1 MTNPAGAASP
11 PTGAEEGHSEGIQV
25 GAGGAQAIRRTILV
39 LFFLS
44 GACGL
49 VYEVVWM
56 RMLTL
61 IFGATAFATSTI
73 LASFFTGLALGSFSF
88 GRIVDRRARNPLALY
103 AVLEGGVGVFAFVM
117 PLLMAG
123 LTTTYVAVA
132 RRWSLGYYEINLVR
146 FALAFLV
153 LVVPATLMGGTLPV
167 VVKFF
172 AEKRERLGW
181 DIGQLYAVN
190 TFGAVVGTFLAGF
203 FLILFLGVRET
214 AWAAGAVNL
223 LIAGTVWVIGRR
235 VATGEGVRD
244 VEEAD
249 LVGVPVE
256 VPTGAAAP
264 TSAGA
269 ARLALWAVGI
279 SGFSALA
286 LEVLWTRSLVF
297 FLDNSTH
304 AFTTILTAFLVGIAI
319 GSAVVAG
326 FIDRWKRLLSGLG
339 VLEVLIGVSAVL
351 AVPVL
356 NHSNPVLQQMA
367 DVTPDAMLMWKWTGM
382 RFLTSLSVMLV
393 PTILM
398 GMAFPLAARIYA
410 RRLDSV
416 GTALG
421 EVYSLNTICGVVG
434 SVAAGFLL
442 IPLIG
447 MRTSI
452 LLIAATSVV
461 LGAVL
466 ILSDP
471 AAGRGGRLKTLGAM
485 GVLTAAVGVFYASI
499 GKEPLTS
506 YIERMDTDRVLS
518 YDEDIGATVKVFEDS
533 LGARYVSID
542 GFPVAGTSLGLY
554 DAQKALS
561 NLPMMLTPVDSPR
574 VNIVGFGAGGTS
586 WGILQYGVRKI
597 DCVELVPGVLEA
609 AKWFPEVNH
618 GVIGQP
624 RYNVIRGDG
633 RNYAL
638 VTDQTYDVISIDAT
652 SPKMAGNGSLYTV
665 EFYQLLAQRLSDQG
679 LVAQWLPFHLLS
691 DSEMRMTARTFL
703 QVFPHSTL
711 WFSPI
716 RHHAVLIGTKQ
727 PLRIDYQALA
737 RKLQLPG
744 VRSELDPMNVT
755 SPIDF
760 LGLFAMGEDALTT
773 YADGARL
780 NTDDHPYLEFTPAM
794 AYFVSRAYIVR
805 NLLAIRQARESPL
818 PFLTDTGRTPDE
830 VAGVA
835 AQVRLRFQATQ
846 YSISGDVFYY
856 VGQIERARA
865 EYDMALMT
873 DPGDKNWLHP
883 AWAGVTGTN
892 R

>member
-1 MTNPAGAASP
+1 MTSPSGAMRPS
-11 PTGAEEGHSEGIQV
+11 TGAEDGGSETAEV
-25 GAGGAQAIRRTILV
+25 GAGGPQSIRRTILV

-73 LASFFTGLALGSFSF
+73 LASFFAGLALGSFSF
-88 GRIVDRRARNPLALY
+88 GRIVDRGRRHPLALY
-103 AVLEGGVGVFAFVM
+103 AVLEAGVGVFAFLM
-117 PLLMAG
+117 PVLLAG
-123 LTTTYVAVA
+123 LTTTYVAMA
-132 RRWSLGYYEINLVR
+132 RAWSLGYYEINLIR

-153 LVVPATLMGGTLPV
+153 LLVPATLMGGTLPV
-167 VVKFF
+167 MVKFF
-172 AEKRERLGW
+172 AEKSDRLGW

-214 AWAAGAVNL
+214 AWAAGTVNL
-223 LIAGTVWVIGRR
+223 LIAGAVWVLGRR
-235 VATGEGVRD
+235 VAVGQGEARAGAGPEQEPPP
-244 VEEAD
+244 EEA
-249 LVGVPVE
+249 V
-256 VPTGAAAP
+256 P
-264 TSAGA
+264 TSAAA

-304 AFTTILTAFLVGIAI
+304 AFSTILTAFLIGIAI

-326 FIDRWKRLLSGLG
+326 LIDRGKRLLSGLG

-351 AVPVL
+351 AIPVL
-356 NHSNPVLQQMA
+356 NHSSPVLQRMA
-367 DVTPDAMLMWKWTGM
+367 DVTPNNLLLWKWTGM

-410 RRLDSV
+410 RRVEAV

-421 EVYSLNTICGVVG
+421 DVYSLNTICGVVG

-442 IPLIG
+442 IPLMG
-447 MRTSI
+447 MRASI
-452 LLIAATSVV
+452 LLVAGISVV

-471 AAGRGGRLKTLGAM
+471 VATRPGRVKTLGAM
-485 GVLTAAVGVFYASI
+485 GVLSALAAVVYLSI
-499 GKEPLTS
+499 GEAPLTS

-561 NLPMMLTPVDSPR
+561 NLPMLLTPVDSPR

-586 WGILQYGVRKI
+586 WGILQYGVQRI
-597 DCVELVPGVLEA
+597 DCVELVPAVLDA

-638 VTDQTYDVISIDAT
+638 VTDKTYDVISIDAT

-665 EFYQLLAQRLSDQG
+665 EFYRLLEQRLSDQG

-691 DSEMRMTARTFL
+691 DAEMRMTARTFL
-703 QVFPHSTL
+703 EVFPHSTL

-727 PLRIDYQALA
+727 PLRIDYQALE
-737 RKLQLPG
+737 RKLRLPA

-760 LGLFAMGEDALTT
+760 LGLFAMGEDALHE
-773 YADGARL
+773 YADDARL

-805 NLLAIRQARESPL
+805 NLLAIRQARQSPL
-818 PFLTDTGRTPDE
+818 PLLTNTGRTPE
-830 VAGVA
+830 EAAGVA

-846 YSISGDVFYY
+846 YSISGDVYYY

-865 EYDMALMT
+865 EYDMALLT

-883 AWAGVTGTN
+883 AWAQLTGTN

>member
-1 MTNPAGAASP
+1 MTDRTGAAGPS
-11 PTGAEEGHSEGIQV
+11 TVTEAEEGRSEGIQV
-25 GAGGAQAIRRTILV
+25 GAGGPRAVRRTILV

-73 LASFFTGLALGSFSF
+73 LASFFAGLALGSFSF

-117 PLLMAG
+117 PFLMAG

-132 RRWSLGYYEINLVR
+132 RRWPLGYYEINLVR

-153 LVVPATLMGGTLPV
+153 LVIPATLMGGTLPV
-167 VVKFF
+167 IVKFF

-214 AWAAGAVNL
+214 AWAAGTVNL
-223 LIAGTVWVIGRR
+223 LIAGAVWVIGGR
-235 VATGEGVRD
+235 VGSGEGARDTAAAEVRD
-244 VEEAD
+244 ELPA
-249 LVGVPVE
+249 GGAPPV
-256 VPTGAAAP
+256 
-264 TSAGA
+264 SAGA

-304 AFTTILTAFLVGIAI
+304 AFTTILTAFLLGIAI
-319 GSAVVAG
+319 GSAIVAG
-326 FIDRWKRLLSGLG
+326 FVDRWKRPLSGLG

-356 NHSNPVLQQMA
+356 NHSSPVLQRMA
-367 DVTPDAMLMWKWTGM
+367 DVTPDAMLLWKWTGM

-410 RRLDSV
+410 RSLDAV

-452 LLIAATSVV
+452 LLIAAASVL

-466 ILSDP
+466 VSSDP
-471 AAGRGGRLKTLGAM
+471 AADRPRRLKTLGAM

-499 GKEPLTS
+499 GKAPLTS
-506 YIERMDTDRVLS
+506 YIERMDAQHVLS
-518 YDEDIGATVKVFEDS
+518 YDEGIGATVKVFEDS

-597 DCVELVPGVLEA
+597 DCVELVPAVLDA

-665 EFYQLLAQRLSDQG
+665 EFYRLLAQRLSDQG

-744 VRSELDPMNVT
+744 VRSELGPMNVT

-760 LGLFAMGEDALTT
+760 LGLFAMGEDALAA
-773 YADGARL
+773 YADSARI
-780 NTDDHPYLEFTPAM
+780 NTDDHPYLEFAPAM

-805 NLLAIRQARESPL
+805 NLLAIREARESPL
-818 PFLTDTGRTPDE
+818 RLLTDTGRTPE
-830 VAGVA
+830 ERAGVA

-846 YSISGDVFYY
+846 HSISGDVYYY
-856 VGQIERARA
+856 VGQIDRARA
-865 EYDMALMT
+865 EYDQALLT
-873 DPGDKNWLHP
+873 DPGDKNWLSP
-883 AWAGVTGTN
+883 AWAGLTGSN